1 MPLAR
6 LLAIDPTEQ
15 GGSVTCAGD
24 FMFINDHF
32 WDLVFAI
39 MGTWDR

>member
-24 FMFINDHF
+24 FINDHF